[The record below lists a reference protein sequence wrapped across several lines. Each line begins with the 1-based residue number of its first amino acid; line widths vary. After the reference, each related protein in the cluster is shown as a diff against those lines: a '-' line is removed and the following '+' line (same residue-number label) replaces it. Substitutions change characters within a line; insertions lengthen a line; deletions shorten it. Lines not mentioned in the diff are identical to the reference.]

1 MRTSTTPRLAYVLLA
16 AGAGSRM
23 GMPKQLLVHEKQP
36 LVRRTLAT
44 LRAAAGEAPV
54 YVVLGARSAMIEP
67 VVDDLPV
74 KVVVNEAWQSGMA
87 SSLQAGLAAALA
99 DQPALEALVIT
110 VVDQPALT
118 ADHLRALV
126 AAFADGH
133 QLVGSVYADGGRG
146 VPALVGARYFSHLR
160 ELTGAQGAGPLL
172 RDPARE
178 VCWVPFSE
186 GHRDLD
192 TPADWQDWREKA

>member
-1 MRTSTTPRLAYVLLA
+1 
-16 AGAGSRM
+16 M
-23 GMPKQLLVHEKQP
+23 GMPKQLLVHDKQP

-44 LRAAAGEAPV
+44 VRAAAGEAPV

-67 VVDDLPV
+67 VLDDLPV
-74 KVVVNEAWQSGMA
+74 AIVINEAWESGMA

-99 DQPALEALVIT
+99 DQPGLEGLVIT

-118 ADHLRALV
+118 ADHLRALA

-146 VPALVGARYFSHLR
+146 VPALVGARYFSQLR
-160 ELTGAQGAGPLL
+160 ELTGVQGAGPLL
-172 RDPARE
+172 RKPDHHT
-178 VCWVPFSE
+178 CWIPFAE
-186 GHRDLD
+186 GHRDVD
-192 TPADWQDWREKA
+192 TPADWQDWREKG